1 MDVSGGPPAKKMEPE
16 IAGTRLTASRHAAAV
31 MFGQGASIEEVAQQM
46 GRAAS
51 TVTQYLADYI
61 LAEKPA
67 SIAAWVNERV
77 YKEVEAAKAKLG
89 TDRLK
94 ELFLALDER
103 VPYDQIRL
111 VVAHLQ
117 NR

>member
-1 MDVSGGPPAKKMEPE
+1 
-16 IAGTRLTASRHAAAV
+16 
-31 MFGQGASIEEVAQQM
+31 MFRQGASIEDVAQQM

-51 TVTQYLADYI
+51 TVTQYLVEYI
-61 LAEKPA
+61 HAEKPA

-77 YKEVEAAKAKLG
+77 YKEVEEAKGKLG

-94 ELFLALDER
+94 GLFLALNER
-103 VPYDQIRL
+103 VPYDQVRL

-117 NR
+117 NRADV